1 MRKILLST
9 IFAMYSVNAFA
20 VTMEEALTSGYNH
33 NEELKSI
40 RTDFLTEIEAFPR
53 ALANFMP
60 KISAGLNSTD
70 SKVSSRNQIIRNNN
84 RYIQSLT
91 IEQPLFDGWSSVA
104 ELKSAQ
110 SGFRA
115 ARGDFYAKEQDAFL
129 KEINAYLDCVEA
141 REKYD
146 ISKISVKSNK
156 TQLDAMKEKFKL
168 GESTETEVASA
179 REGLATAE
187 ANQALSY
194 ARYELA
200 KAKFYQ
206 VFGVEAINI
215 KMPTVPT
222 NLPSSLEILTERAIA
237 VNPSV
242 DSAIHKTKSFK
253 AGENIPKGRL
263 LPRASFRL
271 EHGNTY
277 YNPQSQMT
285 NDVNNQSS
293 SATLSVTI
301 PILERG
307 GVEYSDV
314 RKAKYKTR
322 KSVIVLDDTIKQ
334 IKTNCKGSWAELN
347 AAAVRIKATDQAV
360 KASEVAYNG
369 MIQEEMLG
377 SKTII
382 DVLRTEERLNK
393 AREGRV
399 ESRKAMI
406 LAAYKIKSLIGELT
420 AKSMKLK
427 VDYFNPEEEFK
438 KVKMKIVGF

>member
-1 MRKILLST
+1 
-9 IFAMYSVNAFA
+9 
-20 VTMEEALTSGYNH
+20 
-33 NEELKSI
+33 
-40 RTDFLTEIEAFPR
+40 
-53 ALANFMP
+53 
-60 KISAGLNSTD
+60 
-70 SKVSSRNQIIRNNN
+70 
-84 RYIQSLT
+84 
-91 IEQPLFDGWSSVA
+91 
-104 ELKSAQ
+104 
-110 SGFRA
+110 
-115 ARGDFYAKEQDAFL
+115 
-129 KEINAYLDCVEA
+129 
-141 REKYD
+141 
-146 ISKISVKSNK
+146 
-156 TQLDAMKEKFKL
+156 MKEKFKL
-168 GESTETEVASA
+168 GASTETEVASA

-187 ANQALSY
+187 AHQALSY

-307 GVEYSDV
+307 GIEYSDV
-314 RKAKYKTR
+314 RKAKYNTR
-322 KSVIVLDDTIKQ
+322 KSVIVLDNTIKQ

-399 ESRKAMI
+399 ESKKAMI
-406 LAAYKIKSLIGELT
+406 LAAYQIKSLLGELT